1 MKTIISIGILSG
13 VIVLAVLCGLF
24 CINKN
29 FQKASAQQAEAIAQL
44 QAEWDAQQ
52 KQSTQKKSHSGP
64 RKVRTVSTLEP
75 GMLIQRLS
83 ALRGAPEDQRNE
95 IREAMYCFQGLT
107 DAGTNALAA
116 IRKYFES
123 GHNITLAGAL
133 WKTLE
138 PPAKNEGGLGT
149 PEIFHAPAS
158 TRMGVVEVL
167 ETIGSLKAF
176 ELLSQVLPVSQDAF
190 EVVKISQ
197 TLRKY
202 DPTAFNERIAETA
215 YGMLPKTEDKEGR
228 LHLYRLLGDIGD
240 TRWAEQLQTELVVE
254 GRLDR
259 DVLETLSAAL
269 GENIIPM
276 ISPMFFDPGTHP
288 FDKNRL
294 LQETVRFVG
303 SNPGADE
310 MYLSIFQAVS
320 PTAGYSSQSMMYFNS
335 FLVQLAQEGRIARI
349 SEISE
354 IRGLMEANS
363 VSDYGTLTPA
373 VAQARLNLLETIKNT
388 AAARQLNQSE
398 LQAVEEK
405 LRCKAGL
412 DPMPED
418 SKFKADSLFF

>member
-1 MKTIISIGILSG
+1 

-24 CINKN
+24 YTNKN
-29 FQKASAQQAEAIAQL
+29 FQRASAQRAEAIAQL
-44 QAEWDAQQ
+44 QAERDALQQ
-52 KQSTQKKSHSGP
+52 QSAQEKTHSGP
-64 RKVRTVSTLEP
+64 GKVRTVSTLEP

-83 ALRGAPEDQRNE
+83 ALQGASQDRRNE
-95 IREAMYCFQGLT
+95 IREAVYCFQGLT
-107 DAGTNALAA
+107 DAGTNALAP

-123 GHNITLAGAL
+123 GHNAILAGAL

-138 PPAKNEGGLGT
+138 PPARNAGM
-149 PEIFHAPAS
+149 PEMPEFFRAPVS

-167 ETIGSLKAF
+167 ETIGGLKAI

-202 DPTAFNERIAETA
+202 DPNAFNERIAETA
-215 YGMLPKTEDKEGR
+215 RGMIPKTEDREGR

-240 TRWAEQLQTELVVE
+240 TGWAEQLQTELVVK

-259 DVLETLSAAL
+259 DILETLSAVL

-276 ISPMFFDPGTHP
+276 ISPMFFDPATHP
-288 FDKNRL
+288 SDKNRL
-294 LQETVRFVG
+294 LQETIRFVG
-303 SNPGADE
+303 SNPTADE
-310 MYLSIFQAVS
+310 MYLSIFRAVS
-320 PTAGYSSQSMMYFNS
+320 QTGRYSSDSIRYINS
-335 FLVQLAQEGRIARI
+335 FLVQLAQEGRIARSFEV
-349 SEISE
+349 SETI
-354 IRGLMEANS
+354 GLVGANS

-388 AAARQLNQSE
+388 DAGKRLYPAE

-412 DPMPED
+412 EPMPEN

>member
-1 MKTIISIGILSG
+1 MKTTISIGILSG
-13 VIVLAVLCGLF
+13 VIVSAVLCGLF
-24 CINKN
+24 YTNNN
-29 FQKASAQQAEAIAQL
+29 FQKASARQAEAIAQL
-44 QAEWDAQQ
+44 QAERDALQ
-52 KQSTQKKSHSGP
+52 KQLTQNKTNSALK
-64 RKVRTVSTLEP
+64 KVRTVSTLEP
-75 GMLIQRLS
+75 GMLTQRLS
-83 ALRGAPEDQRNE
+83 ALRGAPQDQRNE
-95 IREAMYCFQGLT
+95 IREAMYCFQEMT

-123 GHNITLAGAL
+123 GHNVILAGAL

-138 PPAKNEGGLGT
+138 PPAKNEGGLGK
-149 PEIFHAPAS
+149 PEIFRAPAS

-167 ETIGSLKAF
+167 ETIGNLKAI

-202 DPTAFNERIAETA
+202 DPTVFNKSIATTA
-215 YGMLPKTEDKEGR
+215 YDMLSKTKDKEGR
-228 LHLYRLLGDIGD
+228 LHLYRLLGDIGETD
-240 TRWAEQLQTELVVE
+240 WAAQLQTELVVE

-294 LQETVRFVG
+294 LQETMRFVG
-303 SNPGADE
+303 SNPRADE

-320 PTAGYSSQSMMYFNS
+320 PTAGYSSQSMTYFNS
-335 FLVQLAQEGRIARI
+335 FLVQLAQEGRIART
-349 SEISE
+349 SEFSE
-354 IRGLMEANS
+354 IRGLMEAKS
-363 VSDYGTLTPA
+363 VSDYGTLTPT

-388 AAARQLNQSE
+388 AAAKQLNQSE

-418 SKFKADSLFF
+418 SKFRADSLFF